1 MLERTSEWE
10 GDRKGLR
17 ALPGKDLKTIYWSW
31 LPIGERISEDIKV
44 RGTTPA
50 TLYLYTKGRV
60 TVTGDN
66 DKGGVILKTIRTKG
80 NKERESE
87 L

>member
-44 RGTTPA
+44 
-50 TLYLYTKGRV
+50 
-60 TVTGDN
+60 
-66 DKGGVILKTIRTKG
+66 KG
-80 NKERESE
+80 NYASHTLLIYKRESDRDR
-87 L
+87 